1 MCTFQSNPI
10 HLALL
15 NQILHIYI
23 SFNLTL
29 CDLCTGSSA
38 VFQLAS
44 QPLWTIRVSRL
55 LVGCLLF
62 LQLLKGCN
70 FPIGLLPVF
79 EISKS
84 IGVSPK
90 ISAPTLWQLNWSQP
104 IPPRSGG
111 IYSPKT
117 SHQNKKQILLE
128 YNILNKNILSSCSTV
143 FTWICSALQQLSAQ
157 KLPLIGQLV
166 LLDPAVRWLHIFW
179 NNLKAGFILEGPNC
193 CVLHLG
199 TEPVPLHSIS
209 GYRCSFFII
218 P

>member
-1 MCTFQSNPI
+1 MIYCRDIGLPLQVVLRFIRAAFPRSRHCLGSSLRSFSEHVYFPIQSNTPCFSYSN
-10 HLALL
+10 LT
-15 NQILHIYI
+15 YI

-90 ISAPTLWQLNWSQP
+90 ISAPILWQFNWSQP

-111 IYSPKT
+111 KYSPMTSSQNQKKT
-117 SHQNKKQILLE
+117 LLE
-128 YNILNKNILSSCSTV
+128 NNILSKTSCQAVPQFSLGSARL
-143 FTWICSALQQLSAQ
+143 CSDS
-157 KLPLIGQLV
+157 V
-166 LLDPAVRWLHIFW
+166 
-179 NNLKAGFILEGPNC
+179 
-193 CVLHLG
+193 
-199 TEPVPLHSIS
+199 S
-209 GYRCSFFII
+209 
-218 P
+218 